1 VNSVIEVLIEKNPEA
16 VILVGFD
23 DCLIGTTCICGKAPV
38 AVYSTN
44 MIIEKLQERDL
55 DEEDA
60 WTHYYHEIEMVDL
73 GKHSP
78 QMLNL
83 DIT

>member
-1 VNSVIEVLIEKNPEA
+1 MNSVIEVLIEKNPEA

-23 DCLIGTTCICGKAPV
+23 DCLIGTTCSCGGLPV
-38 AVYSTN
+38 AIYSTN
-44 MIIEKLQERDL
+44 MIIAKLMDRGLEL
-55 DEEDA
+55 DDA

-73 GKHSP
+73 GKHTP

-83 DIT
+83 DLE

>member
-1 VNSVIEVLIEKNPEA
+1 MNSVIETLIEKNPEA

-23 DCLIGTTCICGKAPV
+23 DCLIGTTCNCGGAPV

-55 DEEDA
+55 D
-60 WTHYYHEIEMVDL
+60 I
-73 GKHSP
+73 
-78 QMLNL
+78 
-83 DIT
+83 

>member
-1 VNSVIEVLIEKNPEA
+1 MNSVIEALIERNPEA

-60 WTHYYHEIEMVDL
+60 WTHYYHEIETVDL
-73 GKHSP
+73 GRHSP

-83 DIT
+83 EIT